1 MATIKAIQT
10 GTVTLNDAATATATI
25 TAVDLSKSILYFNLY
40 NSTGNPNQGLFR
52 GSISSTTQLLFQAG
66 NSFDATEYAYI
77 RYWVVEFSSGVTVQR
92 GLVNNIY
99 SVAQSVS
106 ITSVNT
112 SKTFVL
118 NYFKSV
124 RTSISDRQWVVS
136 DLTSSTNVDFYNG
149 FAGPAEATDDAYQVV
164 EYDTATVQKVGPVS
178 KAGGDPPYDDAITA
192 STMANTFLTNGS
204 FWDNTNGGID
214 DALYHYMTST
224 TNIRTT
230 DNGST
235 DKNST
240 LLYYVVTTADVK
252 VQRGQPAMT
261 TAETTDTATLTAIN
275 IDYAA
280 AQLTNWNHHVGSGDI
295 IGDTFNDANIQLTFN
310 SSTELGA
317 QRYSA
322 GGATALWS
330 FEVLEWTAA
339 VLATPRTRIMW
350 IHPFG

>member
-25 TAVDLSKSILYFNLY
+25 TAVDLSKSILYFNAYL
-40 NSTGNPNQGLFR
+40 NTINPNQGLIR

-66 NSFDATEYAYI
+66 NSYDAAEYCYI

-99 SVAQSVS
+99 DVAQSVT
-106 ITSVNT
+106 IDPVTT

-124 RTSISDRQWVVS
+124 RTSITDRQWVVS
-136 DLTSSTNVDFYNG
+136 DLTSTTNVDFYNG
-149 FAGPAEATDDAYQVV
+149 FGGPAEATDDAYQVV

-178 KAGGDPPYDDAITA
+178 KAGGDPPYDDSITA

-204 FWDNTNGGID
+204 FWDSTGGGID

-224 TNIRTT
+224 TNIRTADEGT
-230 DNGST
+230 T
-235 DKNST
+235 DKSST
-240 LLYYVVTTADVK
+240 LLYYVITTADVK
-252 VQRGQPAMT
+252 VQRGQPEMT
-261 TAETTDTATLTAIN
+261 TAETTDTSTITAV
-275 IDYAA
+275 DTSYSV
-280 AQLTNWNHHVGSGDI
+280 AQLTNWDHQVSSSSTTGDSY
-295 IGDTFNDANIQLTFN
+295 DEANVRLTFN

-322 GGATALWS
+322 GGVTALWS